1 MKADAKTVDLRGLAA
16 HFYEL
21 AARILELF
29 EEEEI
34 VDVLSEVRQM
44 RSSGEEKHCP
54 ICNNDWD

>member
-1 MKADAKTVDLRGLAA
+1 MDLRGLAA